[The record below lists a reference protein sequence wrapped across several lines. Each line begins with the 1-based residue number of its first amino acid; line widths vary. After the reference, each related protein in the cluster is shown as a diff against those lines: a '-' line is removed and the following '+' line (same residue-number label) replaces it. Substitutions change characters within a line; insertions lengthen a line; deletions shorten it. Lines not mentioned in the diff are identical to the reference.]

1 MAFRDAIIV
10 DKLFVL
16 KDNIVLTTKHTGS
29 KITNTKRSIVL
40 EFSIEDITEPST
52 DKFKILIDSEWKIVS
67 SKYIVIS
74 NEWKEVVDYWVVIEG
89 IWKC

>member
-29 KITNTKRSIVL
+29 KITNTKRSIIVAD
-40 EFSIEDITEPST
+40 SSNKKI
-52 DKFKILIDSEWKIVS
+52 KFKMIR
-67 SKYIVIS
+67 
-74 NEWKEVVDYWVVIEG
+74 
-89 IWKC
+89 